1 MSNSYFRVLSIVC
14 VLLTHPAYAL
24 SLHEVLESSRLHAP
38 QIAKAQAAL
47 EGKNARVQEAQGAF
61 DWELNSSLSQRTGIY
76 DGNYMDTQVTRRLS
90 DSNARIY
97 GGYRISNG
105 ELPIY
110 EDYYNTSTGGEMNIG
125 IAFALLRDRII
136 DEERFQFRDAVL
148 AEKQQ
153 QAETYLVLLRTQHEA
168 MRAYAQWLADAHVVR
183 VMQELVG
190 FAEERHSALKTQARE
205 GDIARI
211 YLTENEQN
219 IARREAQLA
228 DARRELAR
236 AAQRLSIFYRDQKG
250 QSRVPETSDIPDL
263 ATHQAELH
271 LNDVQLSEQIDRA
284 QRLRPEQI
292 SIDFVTQREQNRR
305 LLGENA
311 MLPKLDFAIEGAQN
325 VGRQAAVD
333 DGNEALIKLQ
343 LSIPLQQ
350 NVGEGRVR
358 AADARL
364 EELAAERQLLNDQI
378 AADIR
383 AIAAVAHET
392 AEEISQTRREVEA
405 AETMRQAE
413 AQRFAEGDV
422 DFFVLNMRE
431 ERLADAKLRQIKA
444 QRLWLEN
451 LAMFYF
457 MTLDEN
463 QLLPAV

>member
-1 MSNSYFRVLSIVC
+1 MLTMGLLFASPGHALTLHDVL
-14 VLLTHPAYAL
+14 A
-24 SLHEVLESSRLHAP
+24 SSRLHAP

-47 EGKNARVQEAQGAF
+47 EEKNARVQEAKGAF
-61 DWELNSSLSQRTGIY
+61 DWELNSSLSQRAGNY
-76 DGNYMDTQVTRRLS
+76 DGSYIDTQITRRLS
-90 DSNARIY
+90 DTNARIY
-97 GGYRISNG
+97 GGYRLSNG

-136 DEERFQFRDAVL
+136 DEERFLFRDAVL

-168 MRAYAQWLADAHVVR
+168 MRNYAQWLADAHVVG
-183 VMQELVG
+183 VMEELV
-190 FAEERHSALKTQARE
+190 ALAKERQGALKTQAKE

-228 DARRELAR
+228 DARRNLAR
-236 AAQRLSIFYRDQKG
+236 AAQRLSIFYRDHNGK
-250 QSRVPETSDIPDL
+250 SRVPVATDIPDL
-263 ATHQAELH
+263 ATYQSELH
-271 LNDVQLSEQIDRA
+271 MDDLKLAEQIDRA
-284 QRLRPEQI
+284 QQLRPEQI
-292 SIDFVTQREQNRR
+292 SIDFVMQREQTRR

-325 VGRQAAVD
+325 TGRSAGAD
-333 DGNEALIKLQ
+333 DGTEALLMLK

-350 NVGEGRVR
+350 NTGEGRVR

-364 EELAAERQLLNDQI
+364 RELEAEQQLLNDQI

-383 AIAAVAHET
+383 AIAAIAQET
-392 AEEISQTRREVEA
+392 AEEIKQTGREVDA
-405 AETMRQAE
+405 AETMRKAE
-413 AQRFAEGDV
+413 SQRFAEGDA

-431 ERLADAKLRQIKA
+431 ERLADAKLRHINA

-457 MTLDEN
+457 MTLDEEN
-463 QLLPAV
+463 LLPAG

>member
-1 MSNSYFRVLSIVC
+1 MNNPIRQLLLFVC
-14 VLLTHPAYAL
+14 VMLAQPAYAL
-24 SLHEVLESSRLHAP
+24 TLHEVLESSHRHAP
-38 QIAKAQAAL
+38 QIGKAEAAL
-47 EGKNARVQEAQGAF
+47 EEKDARVQEAQGAF
-61 DWELNSSLSQRTGIY
+61 DWELNSSVSQRMGVY
-76 DGNYMDTQVTRRLS
+76 DGNYIDTQVTRRFS

-97 GGYRISNG
+97 GGYRVSSG

-110 EDYYNTSTGGEMNIG
+110 EDYYNTSTGGELNIG

-153 QAETYLVLLRTQHEA
+153 QAETYLTLLRTQHDA
-168 MRAYAQWLADAHVVR
+168 MRSYAQWLADAHVVR
-183 VMQELVG
+183 VMQELV
-190 FAEERHSALKTQARE
+190 ALAKERHNALKTQVRE
-205 GDIARI
+205 GDVARI

-228 DARRELAR
+228 DARRNLAR
-236 AAQRLSIFYRDQKG
+236 AAQRLSIFYRDRKG
-250 QSRVPETSDIPDL
+250 QSLVPSVADIPDL
-263 ATHQAELH
+263 ATHKSELH
-271 LNDVQLSEQIDRA
+271 LDDLKLAAQIERA
-284 QRLRPEQI
+284 QKLRPEQI
-292 SIDFVTQREQNRR
+292 SIDFVMQREQNRR

-311 MLPKLDFAIEGAQN
+311 MLPKLDLAIEGVQN
-325 VGRQAAVD
+325 IGSRAAVGA
-333 DGNEALIKLQ
+333 GNEGLVMLK

-364 EELAAERQLLNDQI
+364 KALEAERKLLNDQI

-383 AIAAVAHET
+383 AIAAVAQET
-392 AEEISQTRREVEA
+392 AEEIKQTKREVEA
-405 AETMRQAE
+405 ADGMRKAE
-413 AQRFAEGDV
+413 SQRFAEGDV

-431 ERLADAKLRQIKA
+431 ERLADAKLRHINA

-457 MTLDEN
+457 MTLDEQN
-463 QLLPAV
+463 LVP